1 MSGLATAQRRCALSA
16 RTSSLC
22 KSQTPFFAPPELRM
36 ARPAAILGFAVSS
49 ILPAVALAKA
59 GARRATEERLEFFCI
74 VIRHSAFVISTI
86 RVIRGKMDRNKSV

>member
-1 MSGLATAQRRCALSA
+1 
-16 RTSSLC
+16 
-22 KSQTPFFAPPELRM
+22 M

-86 RVIRGKMDRNKSV
+86 RVYPRNLREMDRNKSTLIRGLKSGLG